1 MVLLYIRTMPTE
13 LFCVVLYINQVL
25 QALLPPSSSPSS
37 QCQFLSRVSSHL
49 SNLSVVLPVHPLF
62 WDAIAF
68 PISRVSESVLFS
80 DCGLLAKRP
89 FMVLQSIL
97 RVDNLPRRVEYGNGM
112 ELASQRTDSGSN
124 RNICSGSAFCISPPG
139 QIIRFT
145 FFGRVEQEVK

>member
-1 MVLLYIRTMPTE
+1 MVFLYITTMPTE

-37 QCQFLSRVSSHL
+37 QCQFVIRVSSQL
-49 SNLSVVLPVHPLF
+49 SNLSVLPVHPLF

-80 DCGLLAKRP
+80 DCALLAKRP

-124 RNICSGSAFCISPPG
+124 RNICSGSAFCIAHPG

-145 FFGRVEQEVK
+145 FFGRVDQEVK